1 MGMNA
6 MHLAMFT
13 SASIVTMHPA
23 RDEPPA
29 IGQHELDLSMS
40 EVDRR
45 GKRPRCAKGMINEPR
60 KMMHGQTGL
69 KEALQNIDMP
79 LPRRLLGQSDQ
90 AKEFQASLAFEQGKI
105 KMTANEKGGQLL
117 HRSKEIDLAERRNL
131 RIGFDRSTLFG
142 PPMSTLQATSVP
154 FLPKVQKKIC
164 KQKKAAAT
172 TKAMT
177 ASRKPFS
184 LEEYQHLSAE
194 ERRILQSYGSIL
206 QQQSTNQIDGN
217 GEEED
222 DDDSDIDENL
232 QQAQQALAQI
242 IH

>member
-1 MGMNA
+1 
-6 MHLAMFT
+6 
-13 SASIVTMHPA
+13 
-23 RDEPPA
+23 
-29 IGQHELDLSMS
+29 
-40 EVDRR
+40 
-45 GKRPRCAKGMINEPR
+45 
-60 KMMHGQTGL
+60 MHGQTGL

-105 KMTANEKGGQLL
+105 KMTANEKRGQLL
-117 HRSKEIDLAERRNL
+117 HRSREIDLAERRNL

-164 KQKKAAAT
+164 KQQKKAAAT

-206 QQQSTNQIDGN
+206 QQQSTNQIDSN